1 MATLTQQINNDSVAP
16 NVTKIDQKIEV
27 TIFPVADVDRAKAL
41 YLRLGWRL
49 DADFSFPG
57 LRIVQV
63 TPHGSACSLQFGTNL
78 TAAAP
83 GRARG
88 TSSCPISKPPATQC
102 LRQGSEH
109 ARPPR
114 RLECGR
120 LVALSRLGQAG
131 RITECS
137 AATKQVIALTPF
149 PAGCAPT

>member
-83 GRARG
+83 GRQGVHHRVRYRSRPQRNACGRDLSTPG
-88 TSSCPISKPPATQC
+88 
-102 LRQGSEH
+102 LRDAWNADDWSRFHGWDKRAESQS
-109 ARPPR
+109 ALPPR
-114 RLECGR
+114 
-120 LVALSRLGQAG
+120 S
-131 RITECS
+131 
-137 AATKQVIALTPF
+137 K
-149 PAGCAPT
+149 